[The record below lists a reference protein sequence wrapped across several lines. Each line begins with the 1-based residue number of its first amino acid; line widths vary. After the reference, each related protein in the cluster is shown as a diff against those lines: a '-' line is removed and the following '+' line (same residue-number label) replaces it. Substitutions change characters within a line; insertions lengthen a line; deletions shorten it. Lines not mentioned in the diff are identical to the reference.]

1 MLKSIL
7 MLPINKTHLAI
18 LRVLNEEEGRII
30 GSREIARRLKLH
42 GVDISERT
50 VRYHLRIL
58 DEKGLTKVYGREGR
72 MITDKGRE
80 ELNNSF
86 VSEKVGFIISKI
98 DTLSYMTNLDL
109 ETMTGQIILNISFF
123 PKKHFKEA
131 LKIMKPVFSSD
142 YVMSDRVLLLEESE
156 VIGDTIVPEGYLGF
170 GTVCSVTINGILLK
184 EGIPV
189 HSRFGGVLEIEDGH
203 PLRFVSLISYEG
215 SSLDPLEIF
224 IRGKMTSV
232 RQTVRKKSGR
242 ILASF
247 REVPVVCHRKVTELS
262 GYLHERGIKGIM
274 AIGDPN
280 KELFEVPVGL
290 DRAGIVVVGGLNP
303 VAAVEEAGI
312 HTESKAMSSLYEY
325 SSLKPFKDIYKEYIG
340 NG

>member
-1 MLKSIL
+1 
-7 MLPINKTHLAI
+7 MLPINRTHLAI

-30 GSREIARRLKLH
+30 GSREIARRLKLL

-58 DEKGLTKVYGREGR
+58 DEKGLTKVFGREGR
-72 MITDKGRE
+72 MITEKGKE
-80 ELNNSF
+80 ELSNSF

-109 ETMTGQIILNISFF
+109 ETMTGQVILNISFF
-123 PKKHFKEA
+123 PKRSFKEA
-131 LKIMKPVFSSD
+131 LRVMKPVFSSD
-142 YVMSDRVLLLEESE
+142 FVMSDMVVVLEEGQI
-156 VIGDTIVPEGYLGF
+156 VGDTVVPEGSIGF

-189 HSRFGGVLEIEDGH
+189 HSRFGGVLEIEEGQ

-224 IRGKMTSV
+224 IRGKMTTV
-232 RQTVRKKSGR
+232 RQAVRKKAGR

-247 REVPVVCHRKVTELS
+247 REVPVVCHRKVTELAE
-262 GYLHERGIKGIM
+262 YLRQRGIKGIL

-280 KELFEVPVGL
+280 KELFEVSVGL

-312 HTESKAMSSLYEY
+312 PTDSKAMSCLYEF
-325 SSLKPFKDIYKEYIG
+325 SELRPFKEIYKESSG
-340 NG
+340 NV